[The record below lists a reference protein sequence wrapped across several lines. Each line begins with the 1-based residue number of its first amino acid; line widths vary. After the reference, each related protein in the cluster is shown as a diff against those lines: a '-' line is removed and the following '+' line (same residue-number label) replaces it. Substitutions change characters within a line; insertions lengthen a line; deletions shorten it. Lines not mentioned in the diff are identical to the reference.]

1 MVLAQCS
8 FAATPRHNY
17 NNTYVIHSS

>member
-1 MVLAQCS
+1 MALAQYS